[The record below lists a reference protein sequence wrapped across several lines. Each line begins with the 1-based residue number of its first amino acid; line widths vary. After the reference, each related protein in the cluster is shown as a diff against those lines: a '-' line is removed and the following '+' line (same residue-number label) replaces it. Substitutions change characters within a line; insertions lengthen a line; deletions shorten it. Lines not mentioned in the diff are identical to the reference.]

1 MWAEYKDKANFTKTR
16 MLEEEK
22 AKVYHALVEGAA
34 KPPHDAAIEHIIEA
48 LWWGVVE
55 ARKGVNDLYR

>member
-16 MLEEEK
+16 MIEEEK
-22 AKVYHALVEGAA
+22 AKVYHALADGEPRPPDGA
-34 KPPHDAAIEHIIEA
+34 ILEHVIEA